1 MGRRSCRS
9 QRFASAA
16 ARYAPRVVERV
27 SDLPAGVL
35 GFRASG
41 KISRDEYVG
50 MMEPIYATLER
61 AEKLS
66 IYFELAGD
74 FDGLALGALWED
86 MKAAGS
92 VGLKHRSAWQRMALV
107 TDKDWIRH
115 AAAAFGPL
123 APGELRLFDPD
134 DTAQARAWVA
144 EPLQDVAGRAS

>member
-1 MGRRSCRS
+1 M
-9 QRFASAA
+9 
-16 ARYAPRVVERV
+16 VERV

-41 KISRDEYVG
+41 KITREEYAG

-61 AEKLS
+61 GEKLN
-66 IYFELAGD
+66 IYFEVAED

-115 AAAAFGPL
+115 GAAAFGPL

-134 DTAQARAWVA
+134 DIARAKAWIA
-144 EPLQDVAGRAS
+144 ESLPNAAGGAS